1 MVHDLDRR
9 TALKLIAGATLA
21 TLAGCGPD
29 DDSAS
34 PTTST
39 STSTSTSDSPPAS
52 SSCEEI
58 PTETAGPFPGDGSNG
73 PNVLSQSGVVRS
85 DITESFGTMSGTA
98 AGVPL
103 TIELSI
109 QDTTKGCAAL
119 AGAAVHLWQCDRE
132 GRYSLYS
139 PGATDQNYLRGVQEA
154 GADGRVTFRSVFPGA
169 YPGRWPHIHFEV
181 FPSLT
186 AATAAG
192 RKLATSQLALP
203 EDACMAVYATADYDA
218 SLRHLARTSLASD
231 TVFRDGSGAQMATVR
246 GRAIAGYTARLTVPV

>member
-21 TLAGCGPD
+21 TLAGCGAD
-29 DDSAS
+29 DDAAS

-39 STSTSTSDSPPAS
+39 SASPPTTSA
-52 SSCEEI
+52 SCEEI

-73 PNVLSQSGVVRS
+73 PNVLNQPGVVRS
-85 DITESFGTMSGTA
+85 DLTESFGTMSGTA

-103 TIELSI
+103 TIELTI

-154 GADGRVTFRSVFPGA
+154 DADGRVTFRSVFPGT
-169 YPGRWPHIHFEV
+169 YPGRWPHIHFEI

-186 AATAAG
+186 AATGAG
-192 RKLATSQLALP
+192 RKVATSQLALP
-203 EDACMAVYATADYDA
+203 EDACKAVYATDGYGA
-218 SLRHLARTSLASD
+218 SLPNLARTSLASD
-231 TVFRDGSGAQMATVR
+231 TVFRDGSDAQLATVS
-246 GRAIAGYTARLTVPV
+246 GSAIAGYTARLSVPV